1 MATHQVHINGQTL
14 EVVSPEGQ
22 KAAMALDAFL
32 NYAHGIAD
40 SGNASLPEG
49 IAYIKSRG
57 NTVVWVHQTTPRVWN
72 LKWIAPES
80 KRPYGGATYRDVVVS
95 LPYMSVV
102 AVFKVGRNRYP
113 TLTHANECFFH
124 NKPLDNFETDEML
137 APGLL
142 NCSLFASPHEN
153 MPIGVPGKSAVW
165 ICTQYLKP
173 QRPAKGEPANKFM
186 KRSFENLY
194 ETLTS
199 TGFNYSSDHHEFS
212 SCFTE
217 STAAIIEAADRVLDG
232 KREKQHDDPRVD
244 AIEAWQQGTAAA
256 PHDFGTSVNWLPTGY
271 TLAEIVERIF
281 RHSGAGAGVQS
292 ADDVARIVF
301 NNHAETETK
310 KVSA

>member
-1 MATHQVHINGQTL
+1 MTTHQVQIKNDTV

-22 KAAMALDAFL
+22 TAAMSLDAFL
-32 NYAHGIAD
+32 NYAQGIAD
-40 SGNASLPEG
+40 SGSASLPEG

-72 LKWIAPES
+72 LKWIAAES
-80 KRPYGGATYRDVVVS
+80 ARPYGGATYRDVVVA

-102 AVFKVGRNRYP
+102 AVFQLGRNGYP
-113 TLTHANECFFH
+113 ALTHANECFFH
-124 NKPLDNFETDEML
+124 NKPLDNFETDQML

-142 NCSLFASPHEN
+142 NCSLFASPHDR
-153 MPIGVPGKSAVW
+153 MPIGVDGKSVVW
-165 ICTQYLKP
+165 ICTQYLKA
-173 QRPAKGEPANKFM
+173 QRPTKGESANQFM
-186 KRSFENLY
+186 KRSFERLY

-217 STAAIIEAADRVLDG
+217 SSAAIIEAADRALGG
-232 KREKQHDDPRVD
+232 KREKQSDDPRVD

-271 TLAEIVERIF
+271 TIAEIVERIF
-281 RHSGAGAGVQS
+281 RHTGAGAGVQS

-301 NNHAETETK
+301 NNHRKESTA
-310 KVSA
+310 KVPA